1 MTGIRNWRIKDEN
14 ARTGLKLLDVFCVV
28 QMETRDSDKVV
39 EEKCFH
45 ESLLEEKSLIFLR
58 ATLVALP
65 VGPPTNWLLY
75 SLIWGLLTSCPVSQQ
90 PCTLGPCD
98 IHWPASVRRWGLLCL
113 ICMRLPC
120 QVQMDTLCQ
129 LHYEGSKAYPVWIT
143 NWEINPDSVP
153 AGNQAGSVHW
163 HNSFWDPQRHLYMKE
178 KKPKFLL
185 LFVKETLEERK
196 LMILSV

>member
-14 ARTGLKLLDVFCVV
+14 ACTGLKLLDVFCVV
-28 QMETRDSDKVV
+28 QMETRDSDTVV

-45 ESLLEEKSLIFLR
+45 ESLFLR
-58 ATLVALP
+58 KRVWFFSGLLWWHCPSDLP
-65 VGPPTNWLLY
+65 QTGC
-75 SLIWGLLTSCPVSQQ
+75 LIWGLLTSCPVSQQ

-113 ICMRLPC
+113 ICMRLRC

-185 LFVKETLEERK
+185 LFVKETLEEWK
-196 LMILSV
+196 FMILSV